1 MFFRTKQMVASHQKV
16 VNTFLVNKSFLTIFL
31 IKCSCMMVGVTLL
44 VGFCVSIPKAS
55 KHLLGKR

>member
-1 MFFRTKQMVASHQKV
+1 MVASHQKV